1 MACTSERPF
10 WGVPDR
16 GSCPSWRLG
25 RLEPPRTRVAEP
37 SARGT
42 PAHWLIRRAA
52 LRRPSPDLES
62 CGTGAQLAFVLPF
75 TGVGLRA
82 ARRSPSFASSRLWTE
97 VVVVPGPRGA
107 HTGTPF
113 PPPCFHC
120 SPPLPPLDLYKHL
133 ISPKC
138 CGDNQNSLQ
147 CACAYP
153 GPIVL
158 EWKRSVFHFQ
168 IRVLMR
174 VWCQP
179 QNCQNSGFLPPPP
192 LNHLLDSNGAWSG
205 GTQTSEVKEPG
216 PNVGLGWKL
225 NK

>member
-120 SPPLPPLDLYKHL
+120 SPPSSPRPLQAPYISEMLRRQPKQSPVRMRLSWPYCPGMEKECLPFSNSRAHEGLVSTTKLSKFRV
-133 ISPKC
+133 SPPTTIKSFIRFQW
-138 CGDNQNSLQ
+138 G
-147 CACAYP
+147 
-153 GPIVL
+153 L
-158 EWKRSVFHFQ
+158 EW
-168 IRVLMR
+168 
-174 VWCQP
+174 
-179 QNCQNSGFLPPPP
+179 G
-192 LNHLLDSNGAWSG
+192 DSNFRS
-205 GTQTSEVKEPG
+205 
-216 PNVGLGWKL
+216 
-225 NK
+225 